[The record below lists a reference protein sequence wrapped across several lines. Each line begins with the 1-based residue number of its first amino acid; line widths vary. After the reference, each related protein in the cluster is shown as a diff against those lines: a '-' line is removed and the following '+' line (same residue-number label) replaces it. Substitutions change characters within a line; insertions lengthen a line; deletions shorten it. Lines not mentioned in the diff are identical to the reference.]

1 MNPNCATRIR
11 LCPCKCSHLEPL
23 VCIHIFTSIHVLYHK
38 YSQVYEPKL
47 CNSHLCAQCASAF
60 GASAVA
66 APSAAAAAHG
76 APWTHRICH
85 FEHVIQLGGCWF
97 WAGTTIKLISRIWPK
112 TMVGGFML
120 FVYFIRLNDYLQMG
134 TNHFQT
140 RQYVYLVDRSS
151 IHVWNKIVFPS
162 DIVCANP
169 HWSYLSWLHTFP
181 TIHTFHTFMPYI
193 TLLQALHPSLASH
206 TLHTLHTVHT
216 LHYITLHYIPL
227 HYIPFH
233 SITLLYITFNYLKW
247 HYVTLHD
254 FRYIP

>member
-1 MNPNCATRIR
+1 MPTEHCVRTYIC

-169 HWSYLSWLHTFP
+169 HWSYLSWLQTCFWHVP
-181 TIHTFHTFMPYI
+181 DGLSVNIQQESSYI
-193 TLLQALHPSLASH
+193 CTTVVHPGSC
-206 TLHTLHTVHT
+206 VV
-216 LHYITLHYIPL
+216 YI
-227 HYIPFH
+227 
-233 SITLLYITFNYLKW
+233 
-247 HYVTLHD
+247 YV
-254 FRYIP
+254 YVYV